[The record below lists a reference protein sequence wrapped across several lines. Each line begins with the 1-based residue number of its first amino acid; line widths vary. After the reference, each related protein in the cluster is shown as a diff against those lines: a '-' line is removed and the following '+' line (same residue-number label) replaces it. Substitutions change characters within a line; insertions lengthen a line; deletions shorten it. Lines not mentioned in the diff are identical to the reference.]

1 MVLSDSSKPSPHY
14 QLVYAPSPYE
24 IQGKSVFLSGS
35 IDQGTAPWQASIANL
50 LSHLPITILNPH
62 RPDWDETWK
71 QDISDARFLKQ
82 VTWELDGMDAVDVI
96 AIYFGA
102 EAKAP
107 ITLLELGLFARS
119 GKAVVAC
126 PEGFWRR
133 GNVQVICEKFGI
145 QLTGSV
151 EELSKAVEKKISD
164 LEQK

>member
-1 MVLSDSSKPSPHY
+1 
-14 QLVYAPSPYE
+14 
-24 IQGKSVFLSGS
+24 
-35 IDQGTAPWQASIANL
+35 
-50 LSHLPITILNPH
+50 
-62 RPDWDETWK
+62 
-71 QDISDARFLKQ
+71 
-82 VTWELDGMDAVDVI
+82 MDAVDVI